1 MNPGQSQQDNDETSL
16 SDVIWAIWDGKWIV
30 SSITAVTS
38 IIVVTYL
45 IITPQTYRGTL
56 QFFPISSVEVSKY
69 EELNSLE
76 LITIDGEYLEKLFI
90 EELLTYKG
98 FEASITENRYIEK
111 IKLVPHP
118 KVVVG

>member
-1 MNPGQSQQDNDETSL
+1 
-16 SDVIWAIWDGKWIV
+16 
-30 SSITAVTS
+30 
-38 IIVVTYL
+38 VVTYL

-118 KVVVG
+118 KMVVG